1 MKRLFDLMKTS
12 RSSAALVALSLLLPL
27 LLPPGANSQPL
38 LVQEKPAGVVG
49 RLLDQSG
56 YPYTKAGDGVWSI
69 PFTGKALPQFKLIA
83 ATTPPHE
90 IVVLFV
96 ILAEKAELKL
106 SPELMLKLLNLNHD
120 MDRVKISIDKDG
132 DLNVRVDLSIR
143 RLDVEELKTNIEQ
156 LSAAADEL
164 YSAIKPFLTSKK

>member
-1 MKRLFDLMKTS
+1 
-12 RSSAALVALSLLLPL
+12 
-27 LLPPGANSQPL
+27 
-38 LVQEKPAGVVG
+38 
-49 RLLDQSG
+49 
-56 YPYTKAGDGVWSI
+56 
-69 PFTGKALPQFKLIA
+69 
-83 ATTPPHE
+83 
-90 IVVLFV
+90 
-96 ILAEKAELKL
+96 
-106 SPELMLKLLNLNHD
+106 